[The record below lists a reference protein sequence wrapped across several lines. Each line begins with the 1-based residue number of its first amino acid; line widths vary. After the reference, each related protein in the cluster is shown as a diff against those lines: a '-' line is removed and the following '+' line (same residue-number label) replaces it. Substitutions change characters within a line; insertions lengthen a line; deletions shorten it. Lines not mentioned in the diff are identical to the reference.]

1 MRLYTCQWQD
11 KSQQAMK
18 LYNYYLGEPFSIRI
32 EIDKLLMKHGEKSLT
47 PIQQEAIEQVLST
60 KRILYKIEE
69 KKVSPLWRLTAPMFF
84 LVSIL
89 FAITMPVKW
98 LITGSYYYDFDDK
111 PIRFMKKWKMK
122 LMN

>member
-1 MRLYTCQWQD
+1 
-11 KSQQAMK
+11 MK
-18 LYNYYLGEPFSIRI
+18 LYNYYTGSAESMASDIDALFKKNDLKQLDYYQSLVLRDYLGDR
-32 EIDKLLMKHGEKSLT
+32 K
-47 PIQQEAIEQVLST
+47 
-60 KRILYKIEE
+60 ILYKIEE

-89 FAITMPVKW
+89 FAISMPFKW